1 MTTPGRAR
9 VQVNIRSFS
18 FKIRYVNVARSGRI
32 PFKKNLIT
40 QQLHRVI
47 PDILFSHIIPYFSIE
62 LKC

>member
-32 PFKKNLIT
+32 PFKKTSLHSSFIESFQMFCFHT
-40 QQLHRVI
+40 LSLTSQLN
-47 PDILFSHIIPYFSIE
+47 
-62 LKC
+62 